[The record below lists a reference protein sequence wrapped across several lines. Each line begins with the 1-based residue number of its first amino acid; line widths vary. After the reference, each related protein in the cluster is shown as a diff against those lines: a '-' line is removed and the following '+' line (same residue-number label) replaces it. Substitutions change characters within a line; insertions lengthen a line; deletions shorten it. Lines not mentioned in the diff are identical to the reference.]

1 MDLLF
6 FVLLVI
12 LACAKLMLVYGV
24 IVVGAVLGGIS
35 STIVFLFETWVFQA
49 VFGAWVVFALQ
60 QLHQAS
66 TQRADRFQKRYDQ
79 KLAAIRSFFALLD
92 KRIYATRAYRAALL
106 SDDSPVAWSSE
117 RERYRNVVR
126 EWNEQAPGTIVTLLL
141 LLPARLCFQL
151 ERETFQRFAAM
162 DAYLGRIRRAREM
175 GQVDRVLALQV
186 TDLLTE
192 LTELSGASLAE
203 FLNLAREE
211 AKLIDQKPTI
221 ALENAPYLSLG
232 YLVSSLFKP
241 AIN

>member
-1 MDLLF
+1 
-6 FVLLVI
+6 
-12 LACAKLMLVYGV
+12 
-24 IVVGAVLGGIS
+24 
-35 STIVFLFETWVFQA
+35 
-49 VFGAWVVFALQ
+49 
-60 QLHQAS
+60 
-66 TQRADRFQKRYDQ
+66 
-79 KLAAIRSFFALLD
+79 
-92 KRIYATRAYRAALL
+92 
-106 SDDSPVAWSSE
+106 
-117 RERYRNVVR
+117 
-126 EWNEQAPGTIVTLLL
+126 
-141 LLPARLCFQL
+141 
-151 ERETFQRFAAM
+151 M